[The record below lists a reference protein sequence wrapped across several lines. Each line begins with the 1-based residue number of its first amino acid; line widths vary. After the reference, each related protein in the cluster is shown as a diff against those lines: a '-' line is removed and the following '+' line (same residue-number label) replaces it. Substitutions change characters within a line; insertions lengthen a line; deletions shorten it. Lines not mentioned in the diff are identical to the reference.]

1 MAYQLIIHSEE
12 DEPLYSRQITA
23 QLAHIS
29 IDFLL
34 RCEVE
39 QFVQPRRLPGGE
51 VGYTA
56 ADIRR
61 LAMVR
66 RLRYSLDLE
75 LPAVEVVLHLRRQVI
90 DLQSYLEELETEME
104 RRENEWLQ
112 EIRELRSRLSEEGN
126 WG

>member
-12 DEPLYSRQITA
+12 DEPLYSREIAA

-39 QFVQPRRLPGGE
+39 QFVQPRRLPEGE
-51 VGYTA
+51 AGYTA